1 MIRDSKFEEFEKVE
15 LRLDTDERLGGNT
28 ELYSSNENTVVERG
42 IVGSHLL
49 EIEVEE
55 RSEENDEEEL
65 ELFSLDVESI
75 KKFS

>member
-1 MIRDSKFEEFEKVE
+1 MITDSKFEEFEKVE